1 MTRRGKRPDSMTPDA
16 GRIIRLRRP
25 PVFNTVP
32 DRWIP
37 ESVDLDR
44 VDDAWES
51 LRAENPK
58 YHDGDVLH
66 VLGVVRNGH
75 GGAIVHLAPS
85 SYRFLAV
92 RARGI
97 DTGIRPLGVKGL
109 CHLRGD
115 QASAGRFLVGLRSER
130 SGSYPGR
137 WEFLPGGSV
146 PPESEGSVRPDLVFA
161 RELHEECGLEAVDEP
176 VSMAM
181 LRDDVVGTWEVVYRA
196 VVDRVP
202 TATPDWEHDRVAA
215 VRPRELP
222 DPASEAAVMLVPLA
236 EAIVEASRER

>member
-1 MTRRGKRPDSMTPDA
+1 MNPDS
-16 GRIIRLRRP
+16 GRLIRLRRP
-25 PVFNTVP
+25 PVFNPVP

-51 LRAENPK
+51 LRAENPR

-75 GGAIVHLAPS
+75 GGATVHLAPS

-109 CHLRGD
+109 CLLRGD
-115 QASAGRFLVGLRSER
+115 SMSSDRFLAGLRSER
-130 SGSYPGR
+130 SGSYPGC
-137 WEFLPGGSV
+137 WEFLPGGGV
-146 PPESEGSVRPDLVFA
+146 PPEDDGEVRPDLVFV
-161 RELHEECGLEAVDEP
+161 RELREECGLEAIDEP
-176 VSMAM
+176 VPMAI
-181 LRDDVVGTWEVVYRA
+181 LRDDAVGTWEVVYRA
-196 VVDRVP
+196 TIDRVP
-202 TATPDWEHDRVAA
+202 ASAPDWEHDRV
-215 VRPRELP
+215 
-222 DPASEAAVMLVPLA
+222 
-236 EAIVEASRER
+236 

>member
-109 CHLRGD
+109 CLLRGD

-137 WEFLPGGSV
+137 WEFLPGGGV
-146 PPESEGSVRPDLVFA
+146 PPESDGSVRPDLVFA